1 MILSLK
7 VIGVMKLVQLWRLHL
22 FPWGGI
28 DMFLEHG
35 FLRIV
40 LYGVKMAVKKFGG
53 WSLNH
58 FLFVPLSF
66 HHAYN
71 NIHSGLESFTSSLA
85 VVLPLCLCCSY
96 GEQPCSQEQ

>member
-28 DMFLEHG
+28 DMFLERR

-58 FLFVPLSF
+58 FLFVPL
-66 HHAYN
+66 
-71 NIHSGLESFTSSLA
+71 SGLESFTSSLA